1 MKYLLLLISILMHF
15 DTNKVKLYGTNINH
29 TKPHI
34 FTGRGVRTSIAAKS
48 FFLSM
53 NYHLHYQ

>member
-1 MKYLLLLISILMHF
+1 MHF

-29 TKPHI
+29 TRPHI